1 MKKDSAHK
9 ILVRKGND
17 VACAL
22 RAHCKVYIVN
32 ASRAKSQCVPH
43 DLLEGLKDGSIFS
56 GKFHSSN
63 KDSDVTPHVV
73 VMMNEFPNPEALS
86 KDRHHVIE
94 LEGIGESLQQEEDED
109 PFYEDNMC
117 EKAIQKLQQKQEKS
131 ILQPLSDD

>member
-56 GKFHSSN
+56 GKFHSHN

-73 VMMNEFPNPEALS
+73 VMMNEIPNSKKLS
-86 KDRHHVIE
+86 EDRHYCRCVSGEGVIPDPKDNR
-94 LEGIGESLQQEEDED
+94 LECANNQFDEMK
-109 PFYEDNMC
+109 N
-117 EKAIQKLQQKQEKS
+117 A
-131 ILQPLSDD
+131 